1 MIAYIL
7 KSSVSLLMM
16 FAVYWFLLRKEKLF
30 VFNRFFLISAV
41 IFSLIV
47 PFITIPVHFTAAP
60 QLKEIITANNYPST
74 FLKEVSNDASEPT
87 SILSPSVVNRSA
99 DNDLNHSSF
108 ISLSL
113 VLFVIY
119 ILGAILF
126 LFRFS
131 KNLFYIKIRINQ
143 FESINYRGCRVHLTD
158 DKTAPSCFFRNIF
171 LNREDYQSGLIDQK
185 IIDHEVEHAIQLHA
199 IDIILIEAV
208 KIAYWFNPIYIL
220 YDRAIRINHEY
231 LADNGIIAKEFD
243 VEIYIDKLIRFVST
257 QKSIPLTSSSHFS
270 FTKNRIA
277 MMQKIK
283 SGIGINAAK
292 IIAAISLG
300 TLMFLLLSFK
310 ESQPAVT
317 SKTNEKIATNFQKYA
332 SQWQVKINF
341 SLPELDPEAI
351 QIAWLNFDPSV
362 NFNLKFDTA
371 YLGKQLRLAKDEKE
385 IRMRIN
391 SYCEVMWNLLFKEVK
406 GSEVYLLSKQGSMIS
421 MVSDNIEP
429 KTKKWLVSKV
439 FYLENK
445 PYAYA
450 IPLELENGSKL
461 VVSLNKSNLVSLDD
475 LRKNKK

>member
-1 MIAYIL
+1 
-7 KSSVSLLMM
+7 
-16 FAVYWFLLRKEKLF
+16 
-30 VFNRFFLISAV
+30 
-41 IFSLIV
+41 
-47 PFITIPVHFTAAP
+47 
-60 QLKEIITANNYPST
+60 
-74 FLKEVSNDASEPT
+74 
-87 SILSPSVVNRSA
+87 
-99 DNDLNHSSF
+99 
-108 ISLSL
+108 
-113 VLFVIY
+113 
-119 ILGAILF
+119 
-126 LFRFS
+126 
-131 KNLFYIKIRINQ
+131 
-143 FESINYRGCRVHLTD
+143 
-158 DKTAPSCFFRNIF
+158 
-171 LNREDYQSGLIDQK
+171 
-185 IIDHEVEHAIQLHA
+185 
-199 IDIILIEAV
+199 
-208 KIAYWFNPIYIL
+208 L